1 MKDAKW
7 IYFDMDGTL
16 NRFYEVEGWLDM
28 LIASNP
34 APYKLARPN
43 VNMNQLA
50 RKLNKLQRDGYKI
63 GIISWLSKT
72 TTPEYDEAVTVA
84 KMKWLKKHLASVHFD
99 KINIVSYGVNKWE
112 VCGAGILFDD
122 EAKNRNTWQGEA
134 YHPDMMMDVL
144 NKLMK
149 GFDYE

>member
-1 MKDAKW
+1 MRDAKW
-7 IYFDMDGTL
+7 IWFDCDGTL

-63 GIISWLSKT
+63 GVISWLSKT
-72 TTPEYDEAVTVA
+72 STPEYDEAVTTA
-84 KMKWLKKHLASVHFD
+84 KMKWLHKHLASVHFD
-99 KINIVSYGVNKWE
+99 AINIVSYGVNKWE

-122 EAKNRNTWQGEA
+122 EAKNRDTWQGES

-149 GFDYE
+149 RG

>member
-7 IYFDMDGTL
+7 IFFDMDGTL

-28 LIASNP
+28 LMTSNP

-50 RKLNKLQRDGYKI
+50 RKLNKLQRNGYKI

-72 TTPEYDEAVTVA
+72 STPEYDEAVTAA
-84 KMKWLKKHLASVHFD
+84 KIWWLKKHLASVHFD
-99 KINIVSYGVNKWE
+99 AINIVGYGVNKWE
-112 VCGAGILFDD
+112 VCGTGILFDD
-122 EAKNRNTWQGEA
+122 EERNRNAWKNEA

-149 GFDYE
+149 GV

>member
-7 IYFDMDGTL
+7 IYFDIDGTL

-34 APYKLARPN
+34 TPYKLARPN
-43 VNMNQLA
+43 VNMSQLA
-50 RKLNKLQRDGYKI
+50 RKLNQLQRAGYKL

-72 TTPEYDEAVTVA
+72 STPEYDEAVTAA
-84 KMKWLKKHLASVHFD
+84 KMWWLKKHLASVHFD
-99 KINIVSYGVNKWE
+99 EINIVSYGVNKWE

-122 EAKNRNTWQGEA
+122 EVKNRDTWQGEA
-134 YHPDMMMDVL
+134 YHPDIMMDVL

-149 GFDYE
+149 GV